1 VETSFQNLVLA
12 NFPYEPNLA
21 HQKNWKNIWIE
32 SDSALVVLAFE
43 NHEMHHV
50 TWSLRN
56 KWLNVQFLLRQM
68 HCIVTHIYGEGVQL
82 ADFLAN
88 HDFTLTEFCIWHDM
102 LMSLLESFV

>member
-1 VETSFQNLVLA
+1 MRRSQLINENFMVRGCSIHSMCNLCNYHVETSFQNLVLA

-68 HCIVTHIYGEGVQL
+68 HCIVTHI
-82 ADFLAN
+82 
-88 HDFTLTEFCIWHDM
+88 
-102 LMSLLESFV
+102 